1 MINVLLGIIV
11 FYIFFRLL
19 TTLIIPKITRYR
31 IEKYKEKMRR
41 ENPELFK
48 NKDKGYTG
56 NIHPALKQYYKQEDN
71 NINNN
76 TK

>member
-1 MINVLLGIIV
+1 M
-11 FYIFFRLL
+11 
-19 TTLIIPKITRYR
+19 IIPKITRYR
-31 IEKYKEKMRR
+31 IEKFKEKMKK

-48 NKDKGYTG
+48 NQDRGYTG
-56 NIHPALKQYYKQEDN
+56 KIHPALKKYYKEEDN

>member
-1 MINVLLGIIV
+1 MINVLIGIIV

-31 IEKYKEKMRR
+31 IEKYKEKMKK

-48 NKDKGYTG
+48 NQDRGYTG
-56 NIHPALKQYYKQEDN
+56 KIHPALKKYYKEEDK